1 MKNISLSA
9 AGLAQALADS
19 PVQAQNAAGGE
30 PGVGSGTF
38 TMPQM
43 ALAALTERVHAAKNT
58 AQTQLAKTPADDI
71 DPSAQLQMLLALF
84 LAQPT
89 HEVPEQGMNLT
100 SQHVAGQLIQTLAQ
114 VQHKSGTAPQADKGA
129 FAVNSREAQPQNSP
143 ADAIVLSPKLQ
154 AAVASL
160 MQSATPANA
169 TPAQQAQLVQVAAQ
183 NLQAITPDSGLRP
196 APGRSSEPRDTRVTA
211 RITAADKPVSDKFS
225 PSSLLGSTTL
235 MQQSARSQNNVALP
249 EAVLTVNTQSEDW
262 GEQLTSLLKDRIQF
276 QIGQQQ
282 QTSTIRLDPP
292 ALGKLEISIQIDAG
306 KLMVHIG
313 ASQADVCRS
322 LQQLSDNLRQQLTEQ
337 NFVQVQVQVSPD
349 GQSQQQDRRQGS
361 GQQQQQIV
369 SAIELE
375 NEDNNFKQ
383 NDSVLI
389 KV

>member
-1 MKNISLSA
+1 MKSISLA
-9 AGLAQALADS
+9 AGGVAQALTDS
-19 PVQAQNAAGGE
+19 PVQGQNVPVGE
-30 PGVGSGTF
+30 SGASGSF
-38 TMPQM
+38 TLPQM
-43 ALAALTERVHAAKNT
+43 ALAALTERVHAVKNT
-58 AQTQLAKTPADDI
+58 AHTQSAKTSENTDQ
-71 DPSAQLQMLLALF
+71 SAQLQMLLALF
-84 LAQPT
+84 LAPPT
-89 HEVPEQGMNLT
+89 HAIPEQDMNIA

-114 VQHKSGTAPQADKGA
+114 AQNKSGTSAATDKGT
-129 FAVNSREAQPQNSP
+129 FAVDAHEAQQQSSA
-143 ADAIVLSPKLQ
+143 ADTIVLSPKLQ
-154 AAVASL
+154 AAMASL
-160 MQSATPANA
+160 MQSSAPANP
-169 TPAQQAQLVQVAAQ
+169 TPTQQAQLVQVAAQ
-183 NLQAITPDSGLRP
+183 NLQAIAPDSRP
-196 APGRSSEPRDTRVTA
+196 RTENGRPGEQRDTRITA
-211 RITAADKPVSDKFS
+211 RIAASDKPGSEKFS
-225 PSSLLGSTTL
+225 PSSLLTNSSL
-235 MQQSARSQNNVALP
+235 VQQGMKSEHNVALP
-249 EAVLTVNTQSEDW
+249 EPVLTVNTQSEDW

-282 QTSTIRLDPP
+282 QTTTIRLDPP

-306 KLMVHIG
+306 KLVVHIG

-361 GQQQQQIV
+361 GQQQQII